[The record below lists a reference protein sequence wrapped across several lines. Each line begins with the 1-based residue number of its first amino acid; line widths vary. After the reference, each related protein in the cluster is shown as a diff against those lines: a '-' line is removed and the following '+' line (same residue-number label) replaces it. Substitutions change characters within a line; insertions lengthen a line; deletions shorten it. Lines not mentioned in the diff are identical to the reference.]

1 MVVWSLVRLLLRTAL
16 IHQSTRRF
24 LQNWCLR
31 HGNYFMTHS
40 SYLLA
45 SHNWCLRHGN
55 DFMTHSSYLLAS
67 PTDGFAKAQLMSQC
81 LPYHPTD
88 LSPYLPYLPYQRLKP
103 CSPCQ
108 ALLTQSPFIESL
120 INPSC
125 NRTI

>member
-1 MVVWSLVRLLLRTAL
+1 MVVWSLFRLLLRKAL

-24 LQNWCLR
+24 LQ
-31 HGNYFMTHS
+31 
-40 SYLLA
+40 
-45 SHNWCLRHGN
+45 NWCLRHGN

-120 INPSC
+120 INPS
-125 NRTI
+125 RSEEHTSELQSLMRI

>member
-1 MVVWSLVRLLLRTAL
+1 MCRLGPVPAVAPQGADSSINSQVPAKLVP
-16 IHQSTRRF
+16 
-24 LQNWCLR
+24 
-31 HGNYFMTHS
+31 
-40 SYLLA
+40 
-45 SHNWCLRHGN
+45 
-55 DFMTHSSYLLAS
+55 HSSYLLAS

-81 LPYHPTD
+81 LPYHPND

-125 NRTI
+125 KDRTSTRLNSSH

>member
-1 MVVWSLVRLLLRTAL
+1 MIRRPPR
-16 IHQSTRRF
+16 STRTDTLFPYTTLFRSAP
-24 LQNWCLR
+24 Q
-31 HGNYFMTHS
+31 GADS
-40 SYLLA
+40 SINSQVPAKLVP
-45 SHNWCLRHGN
+45 
-55 DFMTHSSYLLAS
+55 HSSYLLAS